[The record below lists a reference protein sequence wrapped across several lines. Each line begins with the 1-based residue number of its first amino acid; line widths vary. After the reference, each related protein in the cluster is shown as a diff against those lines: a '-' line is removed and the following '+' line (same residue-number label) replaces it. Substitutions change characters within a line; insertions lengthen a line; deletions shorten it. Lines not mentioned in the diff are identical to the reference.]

1 MSKKAITE
9 TFRID
14 RSDAISELSELFRR
28 AVNLIVDSTS
38 SGRFLAEFSKKLPML
53 ASSGDWHR
61 LCAAMDILE
70 DTEAAK
76 ANFIRFGLQG
86 QTRHQD
92 IGETYIRLYGILNGI
107 YLQRQAV
114 VIIAKYSNHGD
125 LVSLKS
131 KLDKSEVVTLRH
143 KVAVHNLECLQDGTV
158 KAYMTSRF
166 ELQGTSVSTM
176 DETDKY
182 LTYDLRDCIR
192 SFDSIVIE
200 EILHATARL
209 LPKINASDPDKL
221 EMKVLLKHYR
231 NLLGGKKYISTEG
244 KRVYVVGMSEPS

>member
-1 MSKKAITE
+1 MSKNAITE
-9 TFRID
+9 TFNID

-38 SGRFLAEFSKKLPML
+38 NGRFLAEFSKKLPMVG
-53 ASSGDWHR
+53 SSTDWHR

-70 DTEAAK
+70 DTETAK

-92 IGETYIRLYGILNGI
+92 IGETYLRLYGILNGI
-107 YLQRQAV
+107 YLQRQALV
-114 VIIAKYSNHGD
+114 TIAKYSNNGD
-125 LVSLKS
+125 LASLKS

-143 KVAVHNLECLQDGTV
+143 KVASHNLECVEDGTV

-166 ELQGTSVSTM
+166 ELAGTSVSTM

-182 LTYDLRDCIR
+182 ITYDLQECIR

-200 EILHATARL
+200 EILQATARL
-209 LPKINASDPDKL
+209 LAKIHAPDPDKQD
-221 EMKVLLKHYR
+221 MKVLLKHYR
-231 NLLGGKKYISTEG
+231 NLLDGKKYISTEG